1 MQLIN
6 GLAQVPI
13 LALML
18 TLVLSGCASLQEPQA
33 DDPSYA
39 PLVPEPA
46 PRPVMQSG
54 SLFAQNH
61 SNSLY
66 SDNKARHEG
75 DIITVLLV
83 ERTQASK
90 KAKTETKKDSSTSID
105 PIIGLNGGPVSIGGN
120 VLQFGAGSNSNYK
133 GDSKADQ
140 SNSLTG
146 DISVNVLRVQSNGNL
161 VIRGEKWL
169 TLNTGKEY
177 IRLTGVIRAEDVD
190 VNNTVESTKIANAR
204 IEYSGTGAH
213 HGGQSPGW
221 LSRFFNGPL
230 WPF

>member
-1 MQLIN
+1 MRN
-6 GLAQVPI
+6 
-13 LALML
+13 LAL
-18 TLVLSGCASLQEPQA
+18 LSSILILSACAATQQA
-33 DDPSYA
+33 KPDDPFFA
-39 PLVPEPA
+39 PLPPEPS
-46 PRPVMQSG
+46 PRPVLKTG
-54 SLFAQNH
+54 SLFTQSH

-75 DIITVLLV
+75 DIITVVLR

-90 KAKTETKKDSSTSID
+90 NAKTESKKDSNVAFE
-105 PIIGLNGGPVSIGGN
+105 PINIAGRNASIGGN
-120 VLQFGAGSNSNYK
+120 VLQFGSSSNQDFK
-133 GDSKADQ
+133 GDAKANQ
-140 SNSLTG
+140 SNSLVG
-146 DISVNVLRVQSNGNL
+146 DISVNVLQVLANGNL

-177 IRLTGVIRAEDVD
+177 IRLTGVIRPQDVD

-213 HGGQSPGW
+213 HHGQSPGW
-221 LSRFFNGPL
+221 LSQFFNGPL

>member
-1 MQLIN
+1 MLRIIIGV
-6 GLAQVPI
+6 GLGMA
-13 LALML
+13 
-18 TLVLSGCASLQEPQA
+18 LSGCAALQEPQA
-33 DDPSYA
+33 NDPYFA
-39 PLVPEPA
+39 PLQPEVPS
-46 PRPVMQSG
+46 RQLVQNG
-54 SLFAQNH
+54 SLFAQQY

-75 DIITVLLV
+75 DIITVVLK

-90 KAKTETKKDSSTSID
+90 NAKTETKKDSSASFD
-105 PIIGLNGGPVSIGGN
+105 PMVGLGGRDISVAGN
-120 VLQFGAGSNSNYK
+120 VLQFGANSASNYK
-133 GDSKADQ
+133 GDAKADQ
-140 SNSLTG
+140 SNSLVG
-146 DISVNVLRVQSNGNL
+146 DISVNVLQVLANGNL

-177 IRLTGVIRAEDVD
+177 IRLTGVIRSQDVD

-213 HGGQSPGW
+213 HNGQSPGW
-221 LSRFFNGPL
+221 LSRFFSSPL

>member
-1 MQLIN
+1 MLRVIT
-6 GLAQVPI
+6 GLCC
-13 LALML
+13 ALL
-18 TLVLSGCASLQEPQA
+18 LGACASLEQPVA
-33 DDPSYA
+33 DDPYFA
-39 PLVPEPA
+39 PLQPEQPS
-46 PRPVMQSG
+46 RPLLQSG
-54 SLFAQNH
+54 SLFAQNY

-75 DIITVLLV
+75 DIITVVLK

-90 KAKTETKKDSSTSID
+90 NAKTEMQKDSSTSFE
-105 PIIGLNGGPVSIGGN
+105 PMLGLGGRNVSVAGN
-120 VLQFGAGSNSNYK
+120 VLQFGADSTSDYK
-133 GDSKADQ
+133 GDAKADQ
-140 SNSLTG
+140 SNSLVG
-146 DISVNVLRVQSNGNL
+146 NISVNVLQVLNNGNL

-177 IRLTGVIRAEDVD
+177 IRLTGVIRSQDVD

-213 HGGQSPGW
+213 HNGQSPGW

>member
-1 MQLIN
+1 MRNLLSMLLLGSLIG
-6 GLAQVPI
+6 GL
-13 LALML
+13 
-18 TLVLSGCASLQEPQA
+18 TGCASLQEPKP
-33 DDPSYA
+33 DDPYFA
-39 PLVPEPA
+39 PLPPEPA
-46 PRPVMQSG
+46 PRPIIRNG
-54 SLFAQNH
+54 SLFMQSH

-75 DIITVLLV
+75 DIITVVLR
-83 ERTQASK
+83 EKTQASK
-90 KAKTETKKDSSTSID
+90 KAKTETAKDSNVSFD
-105 PIIGLNGGPVSIGGN
+105 PLNIGGRNASIGGN
-120 VLQFGAGSNSNYK
+120 VLQFGSSSSQDFT
-133 GDSKADQ
+133 GDAKADQ
-140 SNSLTG
+140 SNSLVG
-146 DISVNVLRVQSNGNL
+146 DISVNVLQVMSNGNL

-177 IRLTGVIRAEDVD
+177 IRLTGVIRPQDVD

-221 LSRFFNGPL
+221 LTRFFSGPL

>member
-1 MQLIN
+1 
-6 GLAQVPI
+6 
-13 LALML
+13 ML
-18 TLVLSGCASLQEPQA
+18 RAIVIGCVVWLGGCAALQEPEA
-33 DDPSYA
+33 NDPYYA
-39 PLVPEPA
+39 PMQPQAPTRQLV
-46 PRPVMQSG
+46 QNG
-54 SLFAQNH
+54 SLFAQQY

-75 DIITVLLV
+75 DIITVVLK

-90 KAKTETKKDSSTSID
+90 NAKTEMKKDSSTSFE
-105 PIIGLNGGPVSIGGN
+105 PMVGLGGRDVSIAGN
-120 VLQFGAGSNSNYK
+120 VLQFGADSASDYK
-133 GDSKADQ
+133 GDAKADQ
-140 SNSLTG
+140 SNSLVG
-146 DISVNVLRVQSNGNL
+146 NISVNVLQVLENGNL

-177 IRLTGVIRAEDVD
+177 IRLTGVIRSQDVD

>member
-1 MQLIN
+1 MSRVMFL
-6 GLAQVPI
+6 LCCTFVF
-13 LALML
+13 
-18 TLVLSGCASLQEPQA
+18 TGCASLQEPEQ
-33 DDPSYA
+33 DDPYFT
-39 PLVPEPA
+39 PLVPEQA
-46 PRPVMQSG
+46 ARPLTQNG
-54 SLFAQNH
+54 SLFEQRY

-66 SDNKARHEG
+66 ADNKARHEG
-75 DIITVLLV
+75 DIITVVLR
-83 ERTQASK
+83 ESTQASK
-90 KAKTETKKDSSTSID
+90 KAKTEMQKDSSTSFE
-105 PIIGLNGGPVSIGGN
+105 PMIGLGGRNVSVAGN
-120 VLQFGAGSNSNYK
+120 VLQFGADSTSDYK

-140 SNSLTG
+140 SNSLVG
-146 DISVNVLRVQSNGNL
+146 NISVNVLQVLNNGNL

-177 IRLTGVIRAEDVD
+177 IRLTGVIRSQDVD

-213 HGGQSPGW
+213 HSGQSPGW

>member
-1 MQLIN
+1 MRRVISV
-6 GLAQVPI
+6 LACALLFTGCAAVQEPVQDDPGFAPI
-13 LALML
+13 LPA
-18 TLVLSGCASLQEPQA
+18 T
-33 DDPSYA
+33 PSR
-39 PLVPEPA
+39 PLV
-46 PRPVMQSG
+46 QNG
-54 SLFAQNH
+54 SLFAQNY
-61 SNSLY
+61 SNNLY

-75 DIITVLLV
+75 DIITVVLR
-83 ERTQASK
+83 ENTQASK
-90 KAKTETKKDSSTSID
+90 KAKTEMQKDSSTSFE
-105 PIIGLNGGPVSIGGN
+105 PMVGLGGRNVSVAGN
-120 VLQFGAGSNSNYK
+120 VLQFGADSTSDYK

-140 SNSLTG
+140 SNSLVG
-146 DISVNVLRVQSNGNL
+146 NISVNVLQVLENGNL

-177 IRLTGVIRAEDVD
+177 IRLTGVIRSQDVD

-213 HGGQSPGW
+213 HNGQSPGW

>member
-1 MQLIN
+1 MVRVII
-6 GLAQVPI
+6 GLGVAFW
-13 LALML
+13 
-18 TLVLSGCASLQEPQA
+18 LSGCASLQEPQA
-33 DDPSYA
+33 NDPYFA
-39 PLVPEPA
+39 PLQPEIP
-46 PRPVMQSG
+46 PRQLVQNG
-54 SLFAQNH
+54 SLFAQNY

-75 DIITVLLV
+75 DIITVVLK

-90 KAKTETKKDSSTSID
+90 KAKTETKKDSSTSIE
-105 PIIGLNGGPVSIGGN
+105 PMIGLGGRNVTVAGN
-120 VLQFGAGSNSNYK
+120 VLQFGAESSSDYK
-133 GDSKADQ
+133 GDAKADQ
-140 SNSLTG
+140 SNSLVG
-146 DISVNVLRVQSNGNL
+146 DISVNVLQVLANGNL

-177 IRLTGVIRAEDVD
+177 IRLTGVIRSQDVD

-213 HGGQSPGW
+213 HNGQSPGW
-221 LSRFFNGPL
+221 LSQFFSSPL

>member
-1 MQLIN
+1 MRFFM
-6 GLAQVPI
+6 GLCSV
-13 LALML
+13 AL
-18 TLVLSGCASLQEPQA
+18 LSACAALQEPMP
-33 DDPSYA
+33 DDPYFA
-39 PLVPEPA
+39 PLPPEPA
-46 PRPVMQSG
+46 PRPMLQNG
-54 SLFAQNH
+54 SLFAQNY

-75 DIITVLLV
+75 DIITVVLT
-83 ERTQASK
+83 EKTQASK
-90 KAKTETKKDSSTSID
+90 KAKTEMQKDSSTSFE
-105 PIIGLNGGPVSIGGN
+105 PMIGLGGRNVSVAGN
-120 VLQFGAGSNSNYK
+120 VLQFGADSSSDYK

-146 DISVNVLRVQSNGNL
+146 NISVNVLQVMSNGNL

-177 IRLTGVIRAEDVD
+177 IRLTGVIRPQDVD

-213 HGGQSPGW
+213 HYGQSPGW

>member
-1 MQLIN
+1 MMRLLI
-6 GLAQVPI
+6 GLSS
-13 LALML
+13 ALL
-18 TLVLSGCASLQEPQA
+18 LSACASLQEPIPN
-33 DDPSYA
+33 DPNFA
-39 PLVPEPA
+39 PLPPEPA
-46 PRPVMQSG
+46 ARPVIQNG
-54 SLFAQNH
+54 SLFAQNF

-66 SDNKARHEG
+66 SDQKARQEG
-75 DIITVLLV
+75 DIITVILT

-90 KAKTETKKDSSTSID
+90 KAKTEMQKDSSTSFG
-105 PIIGLNGGPVSIGGN
+105 PMVGLGGRNVSVAGN
-120 VLQFGAGSNSNYK
+120 VLQFGADSASDYK

-146 DISVNVLRVQSNGNL
+146 NISVHVLQVMSNGNL
-161 VIRGEKWL
+161 VVRGEKWL

-177 IRLTGVIRAEDVD
+177 IRLTGVIRQQDVD
-190 VNNTVESTKIANAR
+190 VHNTVESTKIANAR

-213 HGGQSPGW
+213 HYGQSPGW

>member
-1 MQLIN
+1 MRNVLLI
-6 GLAQVPI
+6 
-13 LALML
+13 ML
-18 TLVLSGCASLQEPQA
+18 VSSLTACASMQEAQPN
-33 DDPSYA
+33 DPYFA
-39 PLVPEPA
+39 PLPPEAP
-46 PRPVMQSG
+46 PRPVVKNG
-54 SLFAQNH
+54 SLFTQSH

-75 DIITVLLV
+75 DIITVVLR
-83 ERTQASK
+83 EKTQASK
-90 KAKTETKKDSSTSID
+90 KAKTETQKDSNVAFD
-105 PIIGLNGGPVSIGGN
+105 PLNIAGRNASIGGN
-120 VLQFGAGSNSNYK
+120 VLQFGSSSTQDFK
-133 GDSKADQ
+133 GDAKADQ
-140 SNSLTG
+140 SNSLVG
-146 DISVNVLRVQSNGNL
+146 DISVNVLQVMANGNL

-177 IRLTGVIRAEDVD
+177 IRLTGVIRPEDVD

-221 LSRFFNGPL
+221 LSQFFNGPF

>member
-1 MQLIN
+1 MLRVII
-6 GLAQVPI
+6 L
-13 LALML
+13 LAL
-18 TLVLSGCASLQEPQA
+18 VIAVSGCASLQEPQA
-33 DDPSYA
+33 NDPYFA
-39 PLVPEPA
+39 PLQPEVPA
-46 PRPVMQSG
+46 RPLLQNG
-54 SLFAQNH
+54 SLFAQNY

-75 DIITVLLV
+75 DIITVVLK

-90 KAKTETKKDSSTSID
+90 NAKTEMKKDSSTSFE
-105 PIIGLNGGPVSIGGN
+105 PMVGLGGRNVSVAGN
-120 VLQFGAGSNSNYK
+120 VLQFGADSASDYK
-133 GDSKADQ
+133 GDAKADQ
-140 SNSLTG
+140 SNSLSG
-146 DISVNVLRVQSNGNL
+146 NISVNVLQVLANGNL

-177 IRLTGVIRAEDVD
+177 IRLTGVIRSQDVD

-213 HGGQSPGW
+213 HNGQSPGW

>member
-1 MQLIN
+1 MRNVLLILMVSSLTACSSMQE
-6 GLAQVPI
+6 AQPN
-13 LALML
+13 
-18 TLVLSGCASLQEPQA
+18 
-33 DDPSYA
+33 DPYFA
-39 PLVPEPA
+39 PLPPESA
-46 PRPVMQSG
+46 PRPVVKNG
-54 SLFAQNH
+54 SLFMQSH

-75 DIITVLLV
+75 DIITVVLR
-83 ERTQASK
+83 EKTQASK
-90 KAKTETKKDSSTSID
+90 KAKTETAKDSNIAFD
-105 PIIGLNGGPVSIGGN
+105 PINFAGSNVSVGGN
-120 VLQFGAGSNSNYK
+120 VLQFGAGSSQDFK
-133 GDSKADQ
+133 GDAIADQ
-140 SNSLTG
+140 SNSLVG
-146 DISVNVLRVQSNGNL
+146 DISVNVLQVMSNGNL

-177 IRLTGVIRAEDVD
+177 IRLTGVIRPQDVD

-221 LSRFFNGPL
+221 LTQFFNGPF

>member
-1 MQLIN
+1 
-6 GLAQVPI
+6 
-13 LALML
+13 ML
-18 TLVLSGCASLQEPQA
+18 RFFAVIGVVLGVGGCAAVQEPQA
-33 DDPSYA
+33 NDPYFA
-39 PLVPEPA
+39 PLQPEMPS
-46 PRPVMQSG
+46 RPLVNSG
-54 SLFAQNH
+54 SLFAQNY

-75 DIITVLLV
+75 DIITVVLK

-90 KAKTETKKDSSTSID
+90 NAKTEMKKDSSTSVE
-105 PIIGLNGGPVSIGGN
+105 PMIGLGGRNVSVAGN
-120 VLQFGAGSNSNYK
+120 VLQFGAESASDYK
-133 GDSKADQ
+133 GDAKADQ
-140 SNSLTG
+140 SNSLVG
-146 DISVNVLRVQSNGNL
+146 NISVNVLQVLNNGNL

-177 IRLTGVIRAEDVD
+177 IRLTGVIRSQDVD